1 EHARRG
7 NAVPLDGRRRRRQ
20 PLESEDERHRRDEV
34 GDRDELADRHQA
46 FRGFEGAC
54 PLGFCLNIASIRSV
68 TTKPPT
74 TFAVPR
80 TTARN
85 PSTTPSGPGIA
96 LATSIAPTM
105 TMPWIAF
112 APDMSGVCRVE
123 GTFEMTSNPTKIAR
137 MKTEAATTAS
147 AVMRTSRG
155 RGAEAP

>member
-1 EHARRG
+1 
-7 NAVPLDGRRRRRQ
+7 
-20 PLESEDERHRRDEV
+20 LESEDEGDRRDEV
-34 GDRDELADRHQA
+34 GDRDELLDGHRLCGGFAGGCAPRDSPLDR
-46 FRGFEGAC
+46 
-54 PLGFCLNIASIRSV
+54 CLNIASIRSV

-137 MKTEAATTAS
+137 TKTY
-147 AVMRTSRG
+147 
-155 RGAEAP
+155 